1 MLTKQISVFLENR
14 GGRLNEVLKVLK
26 NSGVNILSLSLAD
39 TSDYGL
45 LRIIVD
51 DSEKGKAALSAQ
63 GFSAKVSLVTVVSV
77 SHSVGA
83 LNDLVSKLAES
94 GVNVEYMY
102 GLSLYG
108 ENASIVIKTSD
119 PEGTEKILNEK

>member
-14 GGRLNEVLKVLK
+14 GGRLSEVLSVLK
-26 NSGVNILSLSLAD
+26 ASGVNILSLSLAD

-51 DSEKGKAALSAQ
+51 DSEKGKQALSSQ
-63 GFSAKVSLVTVVSV
+63 GFSAKVSMVTVVNI
-77 SHSVGA
+77 SHAVGS
-83 LNDLVSKLAES
+83 LNDLVVKLAEK
-94 GVNVEYMY
+94 NINIEYMY

-119 PEGTEKILNEK
+119 PELVEKILNE

>member
-14 GGRLNEVLKVLK
+14 GGRLSEVLSVLK
-26 NSGVNILSLSLAD
+26 ASGVNILSLSLAD

-51 DSEKGKAALSAQ
+51 DSEKGKEALSSQ
-63 GFSAKVSLVTVVSV
+63 GFSAKVSMVTVVNI
-77 SHSVGA
+77 SHAVGS
-83 LNDLVSKLAES
+83 LNDLVVKLAEK
-94 GVNVEYMY
+94 NINIEYMY

-119 PEGTEKILNEK
+119 PELVEKILNE

>member
-26 NSGVNILSLSLAD
+26 SSGVNILSLSLAD

-51 DSEKGKAALSAQ
+51 DSEKGKDALVAQ
-63 GFSAKVSLVTVVSV
+63 GFSAKVSMVTVVSV

-83 LNDLVSKLAES
+83 LNLLVEKLAAS
-94 GVNVEYMY
+94 GINIEYMY
-102 GLSLYG
+102 GLSLYN
-108 ENASIVIKTSD
+108 ESASIVIKTSD
-119 PEGTEKILNEK
+119 PEAVEKILNE